1 MRKYAPPVV
10 SLSTR
15 PQEQDCLEQSQ
26 THQSYHYLS
35 ALSHSTSPQDI
46 GVQIYSSAFENWSSF
61 VRFYSLVKLYSR
73 TDRYPYF
80 THSRGKQSSLRSKRF
95 QSSYCAKVGAEAK
108 KKVEGGGGGEKR
120 KPSPSPVIHFFLLL
134 SQLSRRTSRGNACYA
149 GYKQRR
155 LIQVCACRLVFPGC
169 VVTYLNFDSMSMRE
183 VIDDL
188 NVVNSLVIN
197 REL

>member
-1 MRKYAPPVV
+1 MMRKHAPPVV

-15 PQEQDCLEQSQ
+15 PQEQDFLEQSQ
-26 THQSYHYLS
+26 THQSHHYLS

-46 GVQIYSSAFENWSSF
+46 GVQIYSSSFKNWSSF
-61 VRFYSLVKLYSR
+61 VRFYSLLKLYSR
-73 TDRYPYF
+73 TDHYPYF
-80 THSRGKQSSLRSKRF
+80 THSRGKQ
-95 QSSYCAKVGAEAK
+95 
-108 KKVEGGGGGEKR
+108 
-120 KPSPSPVIHFFLLL
+120 
-134 SQLSRRTSRGNACYA
+134 
-149 GYKQRR
+149 RR
-155 LIQVCACRLVFPGC
+155 LIQVRACRLVFPGC

>member
-1 MRKYAPPVV
+1 MRKHAPPVV

-15 PQEQDCLEQSQ
+15 PREQDFLEQSQ
-26 THQSYHYLS
+26 THQSHHYLS

-108 KKVEGGGGGEKR
+108 KKVEGGGGGKKR
-120 KPSPSPVIHFFLLL
+120 KPSPSPVIHFFFCSCPSFLDEPHEETLAT
-134 SQLSRRTSRGNACYA
+134 QATSKGALFKCVLA
-149 GYKQRR
+149 GLYFRAVMW
-155 LIQVCACRLVFPGC
+155 LI
-169 VVTYLNFDSMSMRE
+169 
-183 VIDDL
+183 
-188 NVVNSLVIN
+188 
-197 REL
+197 

>member
-1 MRKYAPPVV
+1 MRKYATPVV

-80 THSRGKQSSLRSKRF
+80 THSRGMQSSLRSKRF
-95 QSSYCAKVGAEAK
+95 QSSYCAKVGADQK
-108 KKVEGGGGGEKR
+108 KGWRGRGRGEEETLPLPR
-120 KPSPSPVIHFFLLL
+120 HPFFFCSCPSFLDEPREETLAT
-134 SQLSRRTSRGNACYA
+134 QATSKGASFKCVLA
-149 GYKQRR
+149 GLYFRAVLW
-155 LIQVCACRLVFPGC
+155 LI
-169 VVTYLNFDSMSMRE
+169 
-183 VIDDL
+183 
-188 NVVNSLVIN
+188 
-197 REL
+197 

>member
-1 MRKYAPPVV
+1 MRKYATPVV
-10 SLSTR
+10 TLSTQ
-15 PQEQDCLEQSQ
+15 PKEQDCLEQSQ

-95 QSSYCAKVGAEAK
+95 QSSYWAKVGAEAK
-108 KKVEGGGGGEKR
+108 KRLKGEGEGR
-120 KPSPSPVIHFFLLL
+120 
-134 SQLSRRTSRGNACYA
+134 RGNPPPPPSSIFFCSYPSFLDEPREETLATQATSKGASFKCVLA
-149 GYKQRR
+149 GLYFRAVLW
-155 LIQVCACRLVFPGC
+155 LI
-169 VVTYLNFDSMSMRE
+169 
-183 VIDDL
+183 
-188 NVVNSLVIN
+188 
-197 REL
+197 